1 MAVLPKRNTDQ
12 VKVTGASL
20 TDIVEHRE
28 NFDGG
33 LGRDEHRPGTGP
45 IYASEPGDSGGLG
58 IVNPDT
64 GRFTLIGPFTGA
76 PGSITEIEW
85 SPDGKTL
92 YATTGGG
99 VFTLHTIDP
108 NTGTIISTVALSGT
122 GAAVNGLEFDGS
134 GTLFGTTVD
143 TGGGDPSTFV
153 SIDPVTGVSTGI
165 GLTGHITIGGLAFD
179 PSFTTLFGVT
189 SGGSPSI
196 LVTIVIGTGVATAV
210 GPAVG
215 VEMSSLEF
223 TADGRLIAG
232 GNDGNLYEMD
242 TATGAATVIGRLGT
256 TKVSGLSMQLQAPA
270 GPRVHDLGIS
280 EKDFVAQSAQRSLR
294 QFVRVPGGSSG
305 LVQPEKVGGLLF
317 PTEETP

>member
-1 MAVLPKRNTDQ
+1 MAVLPSRNDDQ
-12 VKVTGASL
+12 VKVTGARL

-33 LGRDEHRPGTGP
+33 LGRDEHKPGTGP
-45 IYASEPGDSGGLG
+45 IYASEPGGGGRLG
-58 IVNPDT
+58 
-64 GRFTLIGPFTGA
+64 LIGPAGFRLIGSFAGA
-76 PGSITEIEW
+76 PGPITEIEW
-85 SPDGKTL
+85 SPDGTTL
-92 YATTGGG
+92 YATTGSG
-99 VFTLHTIDP
+99 VDTIHTVDP
-108 NTGTIISTVALSGT
+108 SNGTIISTVALSGP
-122 GAAVNGLEFDGS
+122 GAVVNGMEFDAS

-143 TGGGDPSTFV
+143 AGGGDPSTFV
-153 SIDPVTGVSTGI
+153 SIDPVTGVVTGI

-196 LVTIVIGTGVATAV
+196 LVTIAVGTGVATAV

-232 GNDGNLYEMD
+232 GADGFLYEFD
-242 TATGAATVIGRLGT
+242 TATGAARRTGPLGT
-256 TKVSGLSMQLQAPA
+256 TKGSGLSMRPISA

-280 EKDFVAQSAQRSLR
+280 EKDFVAQSAQRALR
-294 QFVRVPGGSSG
+294 QFVRVPGGSAG
-305 LVQPEKVGGLLF
+305 LVQPTKVGGLLF

>member
-12 VKVTGASL
+12 VKVTGASF
-20 TDIVEHRE
+20 TNIVEHRE

-33 LGRDEHRPGTGP
+33 LGRVEHQPGNGP
-45 IYASEPGDSGGLG
+45 IYASEPGNSGRLG
-58 IVNPDT
+58 
-64 GRFTLIGPFTGA
+64 LIGTAGFKVIGSFAGA
-76 PGSITEIEW
+76 PGPITEIEW
-85 SPDGKTL
+85 SPDGTTL
-92 YATTGGG
+92 YATTGSGG
-99 VFTLHTIDP
+99 DTIHTVDP
-108 NTGTIISTVALSGT
+108 SNGSIISTVALSGP
-122 GAAVNGLEFDGS
+122 GVVVNGLEFDAS

-143 TGGGDPSTFV
+143 APQGPSTFV
-153 SIDPVTGVSTGI
+153 SIDPVTGVVTGI

-196 LVTIVIGTGVATAV
+196 LVTITVGTGVATAV

-232 GNDGNLYEMD
+232 GADGFLYELD
-242 TATGAATVIGRLGT
+242 TDTGAARRTGTLGT
-256 TKVSGLSMQLQAPA
+256 TKVSGLSMRPTFA

-280 EKDFVAQSAQRSLR
+280 EKDFVAQSAQRALR
-294 QFVRVPGGSSG
+294 QFVRVPGGSPG
-305 LVQPEKVGGLLF
+305 LVLPEKVGGLLF
-317 PTEETP
+317 PTEETTV